1 MLLIFEAHPV
11 PYHAPVFR
19 VLQQDFDVPVH
30 VIYGSDFSLTGYLD
44 KGFATRLSW
53 DQSLLEGYS
62 SQFLSR
68 VSEGGAKNYDEV
80 RPWGMTRAAD
90 SHPGSAVLSIGYYA
104 RYDLSGIGY
113 AIRRGLPLL
122 FRGETNDETHAR
134 WPIYNLM
141 RTLYLRRLY
150 ARCSGML
157 YIGQRSK
164 EHFQRY
170 GAPADKLF
178 FSPYCIDENHFEASP
193 QVAAQNRIEVRKSLG
208 VSEDTKV
215 ILFSGKL
222 SKKKGVDLL
231 AAAIRSMPEET
242 KKRLHLLLVGDGPL
256 REQLESQCSSSPAI
270 STSFVGFQNQ
280 DTLASYY
287 QAADML
293 VLPSRER
300 ETWGVVVNEALLNGL
315 PCIVSDRVG
324 CHLDLVKPGV
334 TGEVCPANNVG
345 GLSLAI
351 QRLLARLPSASISAD
366 CREQAGQYSV
376 SAAAEGIAKAWRSLP
391 NH

>member
-19 VLQQDFDVPVH
+19 ALQQDFDVPVH

-53 DQSLLEGYS
+53 NKTLLDGYS

-80 RPWGMTRAAD
+80 KPWGMTRAAD
-90 SHPGSAVLSIGYYA
+90 AHPASAVLSIGYYA

-134 WPIYNLM
+134 WPVYNLM

-150 ARCSGML
+150 VRCAGML

-170 GAPADKLF
+170 GAPAEKLF
-178 FSPYCIDENHFEASP
+178 FSPYCIDEKDFESSP
-193 QVAAQNRIEVRKSLG
+193 ELAAQNRALIRKKLG
-208 VSEDTKV
+208 IAADTKI

-231 AAAIRSMPEET
+231 PPAIRSLPEET
-242 KKRLHLLLVGDGPL
+242 QKRIHLLLVGDGPL
-256 REQLESQCSSSPAI
+256 REQVERQFATSPMI
-270 STSFVGFQNQ
+270 SASFVGFQNQ
-280 DTLASYY
+280 DLLASYY
-287 QAADML
+287 QAADLL

-324 CHLDLVKPGV
+324 CHLDLIQPGV
-334 TGEVCPANNVG
+334 TGEVCPANNAQ
-345 GLSLAI
+345 GLAQSI
-351 QRLLARLPSASISAD
+351 QTLLARVPSASISGA
-366 CREQAGQYSV
+366 CQAHAGKYSV
-376 SAAAEGIAKAWRSLP
+376 SAAAEGIASAWRSLP
-391 NH
+391 NT

>member
-19 VLQQDFDVPVH
+19 ALQQDFDVPVH

-44 KGFATRLSW
+44 QGFATQLSW
-53 DQSLLEGYS
+53 DQTLLDGYS

-90 SHPGSAVLSIGYYA
+90 AHPVSAVLSIGYYA

-122 FRGETNDETHAR
+122 FRGETNDETHDR

-170 GAPADKLF
+170 GAPSEKLF
-178 FSPYCIDENHFEASP
+178 FSPYCIDEKYFESSP
-193 QVAAQNRIEVRKSLG
+193 ALAVQNRAQVRKSLG
-208 VSEDTKV
+208 VTDDTKV

-231 AAAIRSMPEET
+231 AGAIRSLTEDSRN
-242 KKRLHLLLVGDGPL
+242 RLHLLLVGDGPL
-256 REQLESQCSSSPAI
+256 RAQVEQQISMSPAI
-270 STSFVGFQNQ
+270 SASFAGFQNQ
-280 DTLASYY
+280 DMLPSFY
-287 QAADML
+287 QAADLL

-300 ETWGVVVNEALLNGL
+300 ETWGVVGNEALLNGL

-324 CHLDLVKPGV
+324 CYPDLVKSGV
-334 TGEVCPANNVG
+334 TGEVYPSNNVPE
-345 GLSLAI
+345 LAHSI
-351 QRLLARLPSASISAD
+351 QTLLARVPSASISAD
-366 CREQAGQYSV
+366 CRELASRYSV
-376 SAAAEGIAKAWRSLP
+376 SAAAEGIAKAWRSLLQP
-391 NH
+391 

>member
-19 VLQQDFDVPVH
+19 ALQQDFDVPVH
-30 VIYGSDFSLTGYLD
+30 VVYGSDFSLSGYLD
-44 KGFATRLSW
+44 KGFATQLSW
-53 DQSLLEGYS
+53 DETLLHGYS

-68 VSEGGAKNYDEV
+68 VAEGGAKNYEEV
-80 RPWGMTRAAD
+80 RPWGMTKLAD
-90 SHPGSAVLSIGYYA
+90 AHPASAVLSIGYYA
-104 RYDLSGIGY
+104 SYDLSGIGY

-150 ARCSGML
+150 ARCSAML

-170 GAPADKLF
+170 GAPSEKLF
-178 FSPYCIDENHFEASP
+178 FSPYCTDESYFESSP
-193 QVAAQNRIEVRKSLG
+193 TLARQNRGLIRAKLG
-208 VSEDTKV
+208 ISNETKI

-222 SKKKGVDLL
+222 SKKKGVDYLP
-231 AAAIRSMPEET
+231 AAIRLLPEDLQS
-242 KKRLHLLLVGDGPL
+242 KVHLMFVGDGPA
-256 REQLESQCSSSPAI
+256 REDLEAQISQHPKVAA
-270 STSFVGFQNQ
+270 SFAGFQNQ
-280 DTLASYY
+280 DALASYY

-300 ETWGVVVNEALLNGL
+300 ETWGVVINEALINGL
-315 PCIVSDRVG
+315 PCIVSDGVG
-324 CHLDLVKPGV
+324 CHLDLIKPGV
-334 TGEVCPANNVG
+334 TGEVFVSKNIEA
-345 GLSLAI
+345 LAKAI
-351 QRLLARLPSASISAD
+351 QTLLARLPDESISLE
-366 CREQAGQYSV
+366 CLKQAERYSV
-376 SAAAEGIAKAWRSLP
+376 TAAAEGIAKAWRSLP
-391 NH
+391 HL

>member
-19 VLQQDFDVPVH
+19 ALQQEFDVPVH

-44 KGFATRLSW
+44 QGFATQLSW
-53 DQSLLEGYS
+53 DQTLLEGYS

-80 RPWGMTRAAD
+80 RPWGMTRLAD
-90 SHPGSAVLSIGYYA
+90 AHPVSAVLSIGYYA

-113 AIRRGLPLL
+113 AIRRGFPLL
-122 FRGETNDETHAR
+122 FRGETNDETHLR
-134 WPIYNLM
+134 GPLYNLM

-164 EHFQRY
+164 QHFQRY
-170 GAPADKLF
+170 GAPSEKLF
-178 FSPYCIDENHFEASP
+178 FSPYCIDEQCFESSSDRAT
-193 QVAAQNRIEVRKSLG
+193 QNRNQVRRSLG
-208 VSEDTKV
+208 IADDTKV

-231 AAAIRSMPEET
+231 VAAIHSLPEEVR
-242 KKRLHLLLVGDGPL
+242 KDLHLLLVGDGPL
-256 REQLESQCSSSPAI
+256 RVQLEQQLAESSTFSA
-270 STSFVGFQNQ
+270 SFAGFQNQ
-280 DTLASYY
+280 DTLAAYY
-287 QAADML
+287 QAADLL

-324 CHLDLVKPGV
+324 CHPDLIKPGV
-334 TGEVCPANNVG
+334 TGEVCPANDVQ
-345 GLSLAI
+345 GLAQSI
-351 QRLLARLPSASISAD
+351 QTLLDRVPSASISAD
-366 CREQAGQYSV
+366 CRELATHYSV

-391 NH
+391 QP